1 MSAYADREGP
11 DLQRMVTELVSD
23 HVHREPYIVRGSGP
37 GVPGFIAHHR
47 TKVPSLIDQLLEP
60 APGGKGELSG
70 TEAQARPA
78 VRVEAH
84 DTIELIAREAG
95 EWLTSLGEAV
105 PTSTAVPPPQQRR
118 SPLATLRGSR
128 AKRTLVVLRT
138 LHAGLSGDDHCDRI
152 HGARIVVELKG
163 GPSPEDL
170 EPSGFDSKDSHLGE
184 EPVRREWCCTA
195 HHIEHDVRHWWRQA
209 RIIAGWDSP
218 TYRPFATCPVCSDR
232 RSLRINLSTHSAVCV
247 ECRTVW
253 GPDTIGLLGEH
264 VRVEREGVQE
274 DVDEG
279 AETVGVE

>member
-1 MSAYADREGP
+1 MSSYTDREGP
-11 DLQRMVTELVSD
+11 DLHRMVTELVSA
-23 HVHREPYIVRGSGP
+23 HTHREPYIVRGTGP
-37 GVPGFIAHHR
+37 GVPGFIAHHQ

-95 EWLTSLGEAV
+95 AWLVELGAAI
-105 PTSTAVPPPQQRR
+105 PTNAIQQAR
-118 SPLATLRGSR
+118 LASVRGSG
-128 AKRTLVVLRT
+128 AKRALVVLRG
-138 LHAGLSGDDHCDRI
+138 LHAGLSGCGRMHGQRI
-152 HGARIVVELKG
+152 EVAI
-163 GPSPEDL
+163 PEGVD
-170 EPSGFDSKDSHLGE
+170 FDSKNCLLD
-184 EPVRREWCCTA
+184 EPETRREWCCTD
-195 HHIEHDVRHWWRQA
+195 HHIEHDVRYWWRQA

-253 GPDTIGLLGEH
+253 GPETIGLLGEH
-264 VRVEREGVQE
+264 VRLEREGAP
-274 DVDEG
+274 DDG
-279 AETVGVE
+279 ALEPA